1 MKSLANNPHYDV
13 VLCIGPQHI
22 KIAKIV
28 INQINRFFHSKCIYV
43 ITDSIHFEEFNALN
57 QRPELVLINEN
68 KLFDQFNFQ
77 SVVDFLKHK
86 ITNGDRAGWYFQQ
99 FLKMEVSKIIQSDYY
114 LIWDADTIPLKP
126 INFFDQEDKVLIH
139 KSEEN
144 HNPYFETLEHI
155 LGITKTVNYSFISE
169 HFMVQTKL
177 MQKMLLELSTNAG
190 NQAWPYYILENI
202 AIKDMALS
210 GFSEYETY
218 GNFLKSTCPDAFRL
232 RTSASELLNTT
243 RNGSMILGTLPNTK
257 DLNFLEALG
266 LHYAT
271 FEIWQDLN
279 HKKIKA
285 NRRRVALFFFLK
297 KIPLIRSL
305 NNLLVKNFRKTYS
318 LPPQSY

>member
-1 MKSLANNPHYDV
+1 MQLFINNPNYDIV
-13 VLCIGPQHI
+13 ICVGPQHI
-22 KIAKIV
+22 EIAKIV
-28 INQINRFFHSKCIYV
+28 INQVKLFFQAQQIYV
-43 ITDSIHFEEFNALN
+43 ITNPSHFEKFQALN
-57 QRPELVLINEN
+57 LNNLLLINEN

-77 SVVDFLKHK
+77 SVADFLKHK
-86 ITNGDRAGWYFQQ
+86 IANGDRAGWYFQQ

-177 MQKMLLELSTNAG
+177 MQKMLLELSTNAE
-190 NQAWPYYILENI
+190 NQVWPYYILENI
-202 AIKDMALS
+202 ATKDMALS

-218 GNFLKSTCPDAFRL
+218 GNFLKSTHPDAFRL

-257 DLNFLEALG
+257 DLNFLEILG

-271 FEIWQDLN
+271 FEIWQDHN
-279 HKKIKA
+279 PKKIKA
-285 NRRRVALFFFLK
+285 NRRRIALFFFFK

-305 NNLLVKNFRKTYS
+305 NNLLVKSFRKTYS
-318 LPPQSY
+318 LPRPLY